1 VVVAWFGQR
10 PSEVVFLIKKDQAVS
25 VHSGGIQMITRRDL
39 SVAAVVVGFG
49 SISVVTMLLATAW
62 GQTEPAEKLPAEK
75 PIMHSS
81 VFEWDDMKV
90 VPTGNGEKRM
100 VCNSKTATLNLLEC
114 HVTTLNPGEVSHLP
128 HKHWQEE
135 IVILKE
141 GELEALQNDD
151 RKHAGPGAII
161 FEGSNELHAV
171 KNIGST
177 PATYYVIQF
186 APSRA
191 RAAE

>member
-1 VVVAWFGQR
+1 
-10 PSEVVFLIKKDQAVS
+10 
-25 VHSGGIQMITRRDL
+25 MITRRDL
-39 SVAAVVVGFG
+39 SVAAVVAVVVGCG
-49 SISVVTMLLATAW
+49 SISMVTMLLSTAW
-62 GQTEPAEKLPAEK
+62 GQTQTAEKSAMEKSAEK

-81 VFEWDDMKV
+81 VFEWDDMKI